1 MMMLLQTQ
9 FKQERRF
16 DGDDYGGIPLMRGMA
31 DQSLSN
37 RRGADRSSSQPYLW
51 KAIDVMKA
59 CAKDDISNETGA

>member
-1 MMMLLQTQ
+1 MMLLQTQ

-16 DGDDYGGIPLMRGMA
+16 DGDGYGGISLMRIMA

-37 RRGADRSSSQPYLW
+37 RRDADRSSGQPYQS
-51 KAIDVMKA
+51 KAIYVMKA